1 MIPQRITDFLRK
13 QSVMNAGALFSG
25 SSLARILSAVY
36 IFILARHLGVENFG
50 LYAANLSLAK
60 LTAVFVSLGLDSWL
74 LRNGQRDPANFDAA
88 VGNNLFLKLLFGL
101 VWLVLLGGVSL
112 ALDQTVFPFM
122 VMAAA
127 ALAVWAEEI
136 ANTAWSAF
144 KAKLHNQIT
153 VWLLVG
159 AQLAVLSIMALLIL
173 MGAEDAHSFM
183 LGRMV
188 AFLAA
193 ALVSFYWVIKRFGL
207 RLKLGQLRQILAET
221 APFGLSHGLAT
232 IYSRADIT
240 IIAYALG
247 SAAAGLYAPAVSLMT
262 TLFLIPLTLYEVA
275 LPLISAAHTAGRS
288 LRQQIIRFSWIS
300 VGLGALL
307 SLVMLLL
314 AHPLIWFIY
323 GPEFAEAGNVL
334 IVLSGIVILKCISFA
349 LAAALAGVGWQGRRV
364 WAQAVTTV
372 VSVGLTVALVRPL
385 GIIGVA
391 YIYVFTEFLLMVGY
405 LWLVYLWLR
414 DHDAAPQPALVAE
427 HDQNLDR

>member
-1 MIPQRITDFLRK
+1 MIPQRALDFLR
-13 QSVMNAGALFSG
+13 QPSVINVGALFSG

-36 IFILARHLGVENFG
+36 IFVLARHLGVDNFG
-50 LYAANLSLAK
+50 LYVANLSLAK
-60 LTAVFVSLGLDSWL
+60 LTAVFISLGLDSWL

-88 VGNNLFLKLLFGL
+88 IGNNLFLKLLFGL
-101 VWLVLLGGVSL
+101 AWLVLLGGVSL
-112 ALDQTVFPFM
+112 TLDQTIFPFT

-127 ALAVWAEEI
+127 ALAVWSEEI

-153 VWLLVG
+153 IWLLVG
-159 AQLAVLSIMALLIL
+159 AQLAVLGVMALLIL
-173 MGAEDAHSFM
+173 MGAQDAHSFM

-188 AFLAA
+188 AFIAA

-207 RLKLGQLRQILAET
+207 RLELGQLRQILVET
-221 APFGLSHGLAT
+221 TPFGLSHGLAT
-232 IYSRADIT
+232 IYSRADII

-247 SAAAGLYAPAVSLMT
+247 STAAGLYAPAVSLMT

-275 LPLISAAHTAGRS
+275 LPLISAAYATGRS
-288 LRQQIIRFSWIS
+288 LRRQIIRFSWIS
-300 VGLGALL
+300 AGLGASL
-307 SLVMLLL
+307 SLAMLLA
-314 AHPLIWFIY
+314 AHPLVWFIY

-349 LAAALAGVGWQGRRV
+349 LAAALAAVGWQGRRV
-364 WAQAVTTV
+364 WVQAVTTI

-391 YIYVFTEFLLMVGY
+391 YIYVFTEFLLMSGY
-405 LWLVYLWLR
+405 LWLVYSWLR
-414 DHDAAPQPALVAE
+414 DHDAAPQTAPVVE
-427 HDQNLDR
+427 DD